1 MKKLLLTLFL
11 GGVLS
16 VHAQVKLQ
24 PLFTDNMV
32 LQQKSITPIWGSSKP
47 EKKVELITSWDGR
60 KYTVKADA
68 KGKFVIELQTPSAGG
83 PYTLTFNDGKKKT
96 LKNVMIGEVW
106 LVGGQSNAQM
116 EMSNISDAQR
126 EIADANNYPNIRL
139 LHVKTTTA
147 ALPAETLNVDGGGWQ
162 VSSANTVS
170 NFSAL
175 GYLFGRDLQKDIN
188 VPIGIIQS
196 CLGSTFAEPWVSS
209 KSLSM
214 MPYFNQ
220 AIEKVAQMPSDSLA
234 RENKYQQD
242 LKEWEEK
249 VEAMDGNSKAGRIVY
264 THDFAD
270 DSKWSDIKFP
280 GLFEDQKKDHYGAF
294 DGLVWYRRTVDI
306 PQSWAGK
313 ECKME
318 LGGIDDDDET
328 YFNGVLVGSHM
339 GVAFNRS
346 YAIPASLVKAGKAEI
361 AIRVHDTGGLGG
373 FYSNDAR
380 LECGTE
386 KVLVTGTWKF
396 MASIDEKNLP
406 FYPTNLNRDTNVAS
420 ALYNGM
426 IAPLAP
432 FAIKGALWYQ
442 GESSVG
448 RAYQYRELLPLLI
461 NDWRTSFKQD
471 FPFFIVQLA
480 NHMTEQTDPA
490 EESTWAELREA
501 QSKVASSVS
510 KSAFVTT
517 IDIGEAKDI
526 HPKNKQE
533 VGRRMSLVA
542 RAKAYDE
549 KIEYSGPQYVFSRN
563 EGNRIRL
570 FFAHAKGM
578 KIGRGDSE
586 LKGFVIAGPDRKFY
600 WAKAVIAADG
610 RSIEVS
616 SDNVKFPMA
625 VRYGWAN
632 NPYCNLYN
640 SDDLPASPFR
650 TDEWPGLSINNY

>member
-68 KGKFVIELQTPSAGG
+68 KGKFMIELQTPSAGG

-116 EMSNISDAQR
+116 EMSNIRDAQR

-170 NFSAL
+170 SFSAL

-306 PQSWAGK
+306 PLSWAGK

-616 SDNVKFPMA
+616 SDNVKFPVA

>member
-68 KGKFVIELQTPSAGG
+68 KGKFMIELQTPSAGG

-116 EMSNISDAQR
+116 EMNNIRDAQR

-220 AIEKVAQMPSDSLA
+220 AIEKVTQMPSDSLA

-386 KVLVTGTWKF
+386 KILVTGTWKF
-396 MASIDEKNLP
+396 MASVDEKNLP

-526 HPKNKQE
+526 HPENKQE

-563 EGNRIRL
+563 ESNKIRL

-616 SDNVKFPMA
+616 SDNVKFPVA

-632 NPYCNLYN
+632 NPYCNLFN